1 MTMVLIKSGTS
12 CLVNG
17 CGTVPIQREHS
28 VANASRSMTDHPVL
42 SYAKTVMHMYQ
53 GSYVDTFDNIIF
65 EPLHFRN
72 PAVGSEPV
80 KSDVVGESVL
90 DKDI

>member
-1 MTMVLIKSGTS
+1 MTMVLVKSGTS

-17 CGTVPIQREHS
+17 YRAAQIQKEHS
-28 VANASRSMTDHPVL
+28 VKNASRSMADHPVL
-42 SYAKTVMHMYQ
+42 SYAKTVMHMNQ